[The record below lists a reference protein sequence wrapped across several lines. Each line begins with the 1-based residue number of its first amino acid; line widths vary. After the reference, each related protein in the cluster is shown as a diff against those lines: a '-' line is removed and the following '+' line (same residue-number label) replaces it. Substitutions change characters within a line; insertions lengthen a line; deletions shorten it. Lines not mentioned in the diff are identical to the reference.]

1 MNEDHPL
8 YGKRDSEITDEELMH
23 LSEEEYGQYINWRL
37 QINMKYLEDEG
48 FVISS
53 LDPNTREK
61 IYLNASLDK
70 WPERIKYK

>member
-53 LDPNTREK
+53 LDPNTGEK